1 MFFNEQYKESALI
14 LKRNNKF
21 YSRILLVLAIAIAG
35 CGRDTNA
42 LPEDGPETVTK
53 RFYEL
58 ISAAKMEGGSTT
70 ASEAFKLVDTKL
82 SNLNV
87 NQFLEVIKRYPEKF
101 VVEVGKTEIKGTQAL
116 VSISY
121 KLPSSFGGEYTVHET
136 LPLNIDPVTNTWKVD
151 FTGDTYGMQKDEA
164 IEASKAE
171 TPPPPPVDPAKSATT
186 PAAK

>member
-1 MFFNEQYKESALI
+1 MI

-21 YSRILLVLAIAIAG
+21 YSRILLVIAIAIAG

-58 ISAAKMEGGSTT
+58 ISAAKLEGGTTT
-70 ASEAFKLVDTKL
+70 ASEAYKMVDTRV

-101 VVEVGKTEIKGTQAL
+101 AVDVGKVEIKGTQAL
-116 VSISY
+116 VAISY
-121 KLPSSFGGEYTVHET
+121 KMPSSFGGEYTVQEV
-136 LPLNIDPVTNTWKVD
+136 LPLNVDPTTNTWKID

-164 IEASKAE
+164 IEASKSEAPPQSNSGKAE
-171 TPPPPPVDPAKSATT
+171 TPTGGK
-186 PAAK
+186 

>member
-1 MFFNEQYKESALI
+1 LI
-14 LKRNNKF
+14 LKRKTNF
-21 YSRILLVLAIAIAG
+21 YSRILLLLAFAIAG
-35 CGRDTNA
+35 CSPMGGTST

-121 KLPSSFGGEYTVHET
+121 KMPSSFGGEYTVREI

-171 TPPPPPVDPAKSATT
+171 TPPPPPGDPAKSATT

>member
-1 MFFNEQYKESALI
+1 VDEENALM

-21 YSRILLVLAIAIAG
+21 YSRILLVIAIAIAG

-42 LPEDGPETVTK
+42 LPEDEPETVTK

-58 ISAAKMEGGSTT
+58 ISAAKLEGGTTT
-70 ASEAFKLVDTKL
+70 ASEAYKMVDTRV

-101 VVEVGKTEIKGTQAL
+101 SVDVGKVEIKGTQAL
-116 VSISY
+116 VAISY
-121 KLPSSFGGEYTVHET
+121 KMPSSFGGEYTVQEV
-136 LPLNIDPVTNTWKVD
+136 LPLNVDPTTNTWKID

-164 IEASKAE
+164 IEASKSEAPPQSNSGKAE
-171 TPPPPPVDPAKSATT
+171 TPTGGK
-186 PAAK
+186 